1 MPVSRR
7 SFLLGGLALPALTAK
22 KKAVPEK
29 PNVVLIMTD
38 ELPCWM
44 LGAYG
49 NKEVRTPNLDRLA
62 QTGTRFHNHFNRVA
76 RPGLAAGAQVKWL

>member
-7 SFLLGGLALPALTAK
+7 SFLLGGLALPVLAAK
-22 KKAVPEK
+22 KKPAPEK

-62 QTGTRFHNHFNRVA
+62 ATGTRFHNHFTCA
-76 RPGLAAGAQVKWL
+76 PAAKPGLATLLKWL